1 MMHVFPMGDKALVVK
16 MGEVISP
23 EIHAR
28 IRKLFCSIE
37 RHPIRGIV
45 DLIPAY
51 TELTIQYDP
60 LEVSYKQLNKRILQ
74 YVHKLGEVDLP
85 PARIVCV
92 PVCYGGFYGPD
103 LATLASQHGFSV
115 KQCIKLHSA
124 VDYLVYMLG
133 FTPGFCYLGGMD
145 KRLATPRK
153 STPDLRIPAGSV
165 GIADVQTGIY
175 PIESPGGWHII
186 GRTPVKL
193 FDPDREPVFLIQM
206 GDFLRFCPVSET
218 EYEQISNQ
226 INIGTYKIDIIQN
239 E

>member
-1 MMHVFPMGDKALVVK
+1 MMNVFPMGDKALVVK

-28 IRKLFCSIE
+28 IRKLLLRIE
-37 RHPIRGIV
+37 SNPIQGIV

-51 TELTIQYDP
+51 AELTIQYDP
-60 LEVSYKQLNKRILQ
+60 LKLSYKQLNRRILH
-74 YVHKLGEVDLP
+74 YEPKLDELELP
-85 PARIVCV
+85 TARIVCV
-92 PVCYGGFYGPD
+92 PVCYGGLYGPD
-103 LATLASQHGFSV
+103 LSDLARQHGFSEE
-115 KQCIKLHSA
+115 QFMDLHSA

-153 STPDLRIPAGSV
+153 TTPGLHIPAGSV
-165 GIADVQTGIY
+165 GIAGGQTGIY

-186 GRTPVKL
+186 GRTPLKL
-193 FDPDREPVFLIQM
+193 FDPDREPVFHIQM
-206 GDFLRFCPVSET
+206 GDILRFCPVSET
-218 EYEQISNQ
+218 EYEQVSSQ
-226 INIGTYKIDIIQN
+226 INLGTYRLEVIQN